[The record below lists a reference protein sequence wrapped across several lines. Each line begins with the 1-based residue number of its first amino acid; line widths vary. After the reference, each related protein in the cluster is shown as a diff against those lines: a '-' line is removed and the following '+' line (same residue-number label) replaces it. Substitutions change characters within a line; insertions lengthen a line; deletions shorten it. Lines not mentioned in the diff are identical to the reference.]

1 MVLANVGARCLR
13 RDLRDLRL
21 VGFQRRRECGCEM
34 LGLDQLEGRQRERR
48 RPFAEQRIAGFGGSP
63 CRHPL
68 GRFRLAE
75 VLPAAPLARA
85 CRHRNRSFKGVVAP
99 LHISRSHACSKPAN
113 RPEAAA
119 DKKNGPVGKPAR
131 SCSGTR
137 SSGKWLLPNKTR
149 SIEAAPGGWGAENRR
164 CSIRI
169 GSKRQRPPRSQCF
182 GADRCPRRDLNLTY
196 SGIFRAANARNCL
209 KTRRRSRTAG
219 P

>member
-1 MVLANVGARCLR
+1 MRTSGTRTTST
-13 RDLRDLRL
+13 
-21 VGFQRRRECGCEM
+21 
-34 LGLDQLEGRQRERR
+34 
-48 RPFAEQRIAGFGGSP
+48 GGSP
-63 CRHPL
+63 CGRPL
-68 GRFRLAE
+68 DRLRLAG
-75 VLPAAPLARA
+75 VLPAAPPARA
-85 CRHRNRSFKGVVAP
+85 CRHRNRSFKKLSLLFISAARAP
-99 LHISRSHACSKPAN
+99 AASRQIAPK
-113 RPEAAA
+113 RPQT
-119 DKKNGPVGKPAR
+119 KNGPVEKPAR

-149 SIEAAPGGWGAENRR
+149 SVEAAPGGWGAENRR

-169 GSKRQRPPRSQCF
+169 GSKRQRPTRSQCF

>member
-1 MVLANVGARCLR
+1 MFAPRSSRSPPCGLSAPPRMRVRNAQARSTRRAAARTASTICRAADCRARRIAVAGARLTVFA
-13 RDLRDLRL
+13 LLGFLPPLRL
-21 VGFQRRRECGCEM
+21 PARVVTAIDPSKELSLLFISAARAPAASRQIVPKRRR
-34 LGLDQLEGRQRERR
+34 Q
-48 RPFAEQRIAGFGGSP
+48 
-63 CRHPL
+63 
-68 GRFRLAE
+68 
-75 VLPAAPLARA
+75 
-85 CRHRNRSFKGVVAP
+85 
-99 LHISRSHACSKPAN
+99 
-113 RPEAAA
+113 
-119 DKKNGPVGKPAR
+119 KNGPVGKPAR

-149 SIEAAPGGWGAENRR
+149 SVEAAPGGWGAENRR

-169 GSKRQRPPRSQCF
+169 GSKRQRSARSQCF